1 MTINFNPFDVVK
13 HDIIIETGTY
23 NGSFVEKY
31 KNNYKTFHTIEI
43 VNQFY
48 NEAVER
54 FKTDSNVIC
63 HLGDSPVVIGN
74 LLKQINEPV
83 TFWLDAHYQGGT
95 QSHETKVP
103 LHRELDVIKTHHIK
117 EHMIMIDD
125 VRLFENTYGTNKTQV
140 EAKLR
145 EINPEYNIQ
154 YMMGAV
160 EGDVLVA
167 FVN

>member
-1 MTINFNPFDVVK
+1 MTINFNPFEVVK

-31 KNNYKTFHTIEI
+31 KSNYKTFHTIEI
-43 VNQFY
+43 VQQFY

-54 FKTDSNVIC
+54 FKNDRNVIC
-63 HLGDSPVVIGN
+63 HLGNSPDVIGN
-74 LLKQINEPV
+74 ILKTIDEPV
-83 TFWLDAHYQGGT
+83 TFWLDAHYQGG
-95 QSHETKVP
+95 QQPNETKVP
-103 LHRELDVIKTHHIK
+103 LHRELDVIATHHIK

-125 VRLFENTYGTNKTQV
+125 VRLFENTYGTTTTQV

-145 EINPEYNIQ
+145 AINPNYNIQ

-167 FVN
+167 FI